1 MKPSFE
7 VGGQCRHLLQQTGEC
22 GICFHTFLVISGLII
37 GNEFFEP
44 LKHSLVLVV
53 FAHAVVAMIEIV
65 SIELV
70 LRTTTITYWQNLA
83 GEAGLVGIFHLHA
96 SGILLVPHHFAI
108 GLEATFASR
117 LLEVAGRAFEEQA
130 VVVHHEVV
138 LMISIA
144 VVTVANVVGLHGKPS
159 LAYCALSSATAS
171 VRSFCS

>member
-1 MKPSFE
+1 M
-7 VGGQCRHLLQQTGEC
+7 
-22 GICFHTFLVISGLII
+22 II

-70 LRTTTITYWQNLA
+70 LRTATIAYWQNLA

-117 LLEVAGRAFEEQA
+117 LLEVAGRAFEEQSI
-130 VVVHHEVV
+130 VVHHEVV
-138 LMISIA
+138 LMIRIA
-144 VVTVANVVGLHGKPS
+144 VVAVANVVGLHGKAFLVGCSKSRKNPMLKLRDFGLVKL
-159 LAYCALSSATAS
+159 LAFNA
-171 VRSFCS
+171 